1 VNKFASLVIGCIAMA
16 CAMMSPPASH
26 AQTAELPPYAFSEED
41 DAFLEEVSRASFQY
55 FKNYQ
60 YINSGMIQDRSDTP
74 TVCSIASIGFG
85 LPAYA
90 IAAERGWMSRVEAQ
104 IRTVRALRTLEAS
117 PARRW
122 GFYAHYLDMQ
132 TGGPTTGGYEKSVS
146 TIDTALM
153 IAGALAAGEYF
164 GGEAKEIA
172 NRIYAEMDWTQ
183 FVNPA
188 SNNQVRMAWIPD
200 DVNNYAGSGSWGVA
214 HWNWYSDETLLVNM
228 LGICAPNP
236 DYRLD
241 PQVHL
246 NNWNRT
252 VRVHDGEAFIVSWP
266 GTLFTYTFAQCFYDF
281 TRYGPDPQGVDWFEN
296 SRVAVRANRDW
307 CRANAGTYATYGVD
321 RWGITACSSPTGY
334 AVPGHQPRGASGS
347 NPVGGVIAPYG
358 AGMAVLWEP
367 NDAISALR
375 HMKGL
380 SINGKPVWTPSGHGF
395 VDAFNVDEN
404 WTSPNLFGIAN
415 GPMLLCIENART
427 GMIWNLFHSNQHIAD
442 GMLRAGF
449 VPVPHGAD
457 GMSVY

>member
-1 VNKFASLVIGCIAMA
+1 MPRRPRAAGASLFPARHDADGQLPCTGTRRLFRRLESVNKFASLVIGCIAMA

-104 IRTVRALRTLEAS
+104 IRTVRALRTLAAS

-122 GFYAHYLDMQ
+122 GFSAHYLDMQ

-200 DVNNYAGSGSWGVA
+200 DVNNYASSGSWGVA

-266 GTLFTYTFAQCFYDF
+266 GTLFT
-281 TRYGPDPQGVDWFEN
+281 
-296 SRVAVRANRDW
+296 
-307 CRANAGTYATYGVD
+307 
-321 RWGITACSSPTGY
+321 
-334 AVPGHQPRGASGS
+334 
-347 NPVGGVIAPYG
+347 
-358 AGMAVLWEP
+358 
-367 NDAISALR
+367 
-375 HMKGL
+375 
-380 SINGKPVWTPSGHGF
+380 
-395 VDAFNVDEN
+395 
-404 WTSPNLFGIAN
+404 
-415 GPMLLCIENART
+415 
-427 GMIWNLFHSNQHIAD
+427 
-442 GMLRAGF
+442 
-449 VPVPHGAD
+449 
-457 GMSVY
+457 